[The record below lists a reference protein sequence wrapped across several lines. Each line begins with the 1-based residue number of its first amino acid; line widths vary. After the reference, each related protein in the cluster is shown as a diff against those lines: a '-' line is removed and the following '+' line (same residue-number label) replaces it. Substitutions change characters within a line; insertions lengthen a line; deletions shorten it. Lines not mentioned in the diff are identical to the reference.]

1 MIKMKLMLIN
11 KDHPL
16 PENYKPCL
24 TDLMEG
30 YQLER
35 KTACAM
41 KEMIC
46 AALKD
51 GIHLRIFSA
60 YRSISYQQGLF
71 NEDIQR
77 YMKQGMSYED
87 AFNKTAQSIAVPGQ
101 SEHNAGLAADISTMD
116 WKGEINPEFE
126 NTEEFR
132 WLDKNAAKF
141 GFILR
146 YPKGKEHIT
155 SITYEP
161 WHYRYVGR
169 VHAERMKRMGLTLE
183 EYLDLQCA
191 KCD

>member
-169 VHAERMKRMGLTLE
+169 VLAERMKRMGLTLE

>member
-11 KDHPL
+11 KDLPL

-30 YQLER
+30 YRLER

-116 WKGEINPEFE
+116 WKGEINTEFE

>member
-1 MIKMKLMLIN
+1 MKLMLIN

-126 NTEEFR
+126 NTEELKR
-132 WLDKNAAKF
+132 QIEQDIQETLQKCRK
-141 GFILR
+141 ITLEMCR
-146 YPKGKEHIT
+146 KEKIGMK
-155 SITYEP
+155 IM
-161 WHYRYVGR
+161 GR
-169 VHAERMKRMGLTLE
+169 VLRLFAPLM
-183 EYLDLQCA
+183 
-191 KCD
+191 